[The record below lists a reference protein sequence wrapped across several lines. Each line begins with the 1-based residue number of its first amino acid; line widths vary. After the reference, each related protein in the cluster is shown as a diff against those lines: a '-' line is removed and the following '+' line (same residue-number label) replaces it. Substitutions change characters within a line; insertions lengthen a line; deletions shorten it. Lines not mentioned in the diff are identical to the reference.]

1 MIPINL
7 PAEARTSVATL
18 LNQLLAD
25 TIDLSQQ
32 AKQAH
37 WIVRGPNFVG
47 LHELFDTVAEQA
59 QEHADELAERVV
71 QLGAAP
77 DGTIAGVVTRTRL
90 PRYPTG
96 TLTWSE
102 HVRTLGASLSALA
115 THVRAAIALAEEY
128 GDAGTADLFTQIS
141 RDLDKSVWMVSSH
154 AD

>member
-37 WIVRGPNFVG
+37 WNVRGPNFVG

-115 THVRAAIALAEEY
+115 THVRAAIALAEEH